1 MKKLAFTGIL
11 LVFIMCAKAQKI
23 ELIESFI
30 GYTEKSEII
39 SFTPNP
45 KLIMSGDYNGG
56 VNLWDLEKQ
65 KLIKTILAH
74 TKPINN
80 IAFHEKKKTFLT
92 CSNDSTV
99 KLWSFYSN
107 RLLDSIKI
115 NGIPNLAI
123 FNEKGN
129 GYFVCT
135 NQGLI
140 IEKKMNKDEWSII
153 ANINNDI
160 NDAIFTS
167 DKKNMITC
175 DKVSIKKV
183 SLQNGSILN
192 EIKNP
197 YSSQFSKIDIY
208 SGDTLISW
216 SENGIISYWDFN
228 DKKVLTEIRAKNAY
242 NELLMNNH
250 SEIILSG
257 YYNDRP
263 LVINLNEIK
272 LKKKYS
278 ENMIVVNTF
287 LSSID
292 QKFLISAD
300 INQRHRL
307 MKIKEVDFTP
317 LVIQERRLEDEK
329 IFQVSSRYILINIW
343 DDEKIDGDTLSINFN
358 GKWVLKNHP
367 LEKEEK
373 TILLP
378 LKKNQAN
385 EVIFHAENLGDIPPN
400 TAAVRLE
407 YDNGITQEFNMR
419 SDFDANGII
428 RIIQNENSKK

>member
-1 MKKLAFTGIL
+1 MKKNLSFLAL
-11 LVFIMCAKAQKI
+11 LTCIVLHAQKI

-30 GYTEKSEII
+30 GYTQKSEII

-45 KLIMSGDYNGG
+45 ELIMSGNYTGG
-56 VNLWDLEKQ
+56 LNLWDLEKQ
-65 KLIKTILAH
+65 ELIKTIHAH
-74 TKPINN
+74 SKPINN
-80 IAFHEKKKTFLT
+80 ITFHEKKKLFLT

-107 RLLDSIKI
+107 RLIDSIKVSA
-115 NGIPNLAI
+115 IPNLAL

-135 NQGLI
+135 NNGLI
-140 IEKKMNKDEWSII
+140 IEKKVTQDKLNVI

-160 NDAIFTS
+160 NDAIFS
-167 DKKNMITC
+167 ANNKNIITC
-175 DKVSIKKV
+175 DQASIKKV
-183 SLQNGSILN
+183 SLKDGSVLQ
-192 EIKNP
+192 EIQNP

-216 SENGIISYWDFN
+216 SENGIISYWNLN
-228 DKKVLTEIRAKNAY
+228 DNKVLTEIRAKNAY
-242 NELLMNNH
+242 NKLLMNNY

-263 LVINLNEIK
+263 LVINLREIK
-272 LKKKYS
+272 LEQKYS
-278 ENMIVVNTF
+278 DNMIVVNTF
-287 LSSID
+287 LSSLD

-300 INQRHRL
+300 IDQKHRL
-307 MKIKEVDFTP
+307 MEIKEVDFVP
-317 LVIQERRLEDEK
+317 LVIQERKLDDEK
-329 IFQVSSRYILINIW
+329 IFSVSSRYILINIW
-343 DDEKIDGDTLSINFN
+343 DDEKTDGDTLSINFN
-358 GKWVLKNHP
+358 GKWVLKNH
-367 LEKEEK
+367 LLDKEEK

-385 EVIFHAENLGDIPPN
+385 EIIFHAENLGDIPPN

-419 SDFDANGII
+419 SDFDSNGII
-428 RIIQNENSKK
+428 RIMQNDTLK